1 VSNFRKSLNKT
12 TGMRVTLSVYLLW
25 LLLCPAFPLRFEV
38 YLFVV
43 SRKSPYP
50 KASSLYNYT
59 WNISISTLL
68 ISMRKFHKVTKLTA
82 PLKNIYMKTYTN
94 FARTTEGH

>member
-1 VSNFRKSLNKT
+1 
-12 TGMRVTLSVYLLW
+12 MRVTLYLFTVVVTLPGISFEV
-25 LLLCPAFPLRFEV
+25 CFEV

-43 SRKSPYP
+43 NRKSPYP
-50 KASSLYNYT
+50 KAFSLYNYT

-82 PLKNIYMKTYTN
+82 LLNNENIYN
-94 FARTTEGH
+94 FCKDY

>member
-1 VSNFRKSLNKT
+1 
-12 TGMRVTLSVYLLW
+12 MRVTLYFLYCGRYFARHSFEV
-25 LLLCPAFPLRFEV
+25 CFEV

-43 SRKSPYP
+43 NRKSPYP

-68 ISMRKFHKVTKLTA
+68 ISVKKISQGHE
-82 PLKNIYMKTYTN
+82 TYSSSQ
-94 FARTTEGH
+94 